1 MIRAA
6 LHGKLPSRLV
16 EAEDVLTSNVF
27 SFFKY
32 ADRTRY
38 LKALLRLNQVS
49 VSDEAL
55 RAAEFLFW
63 PRYNDATEPD
73 LVMIVGEY
81 YILFEAKHL
90 SDFGP
95 ESEGRKAQI
104 ERELEGGEAEALSL
118 GKQFRFVAVTSHYN
132 RPTLLLDH
140 ISYNGGKKL
149 LWMNWQA
156 VAGLLLDN
164 LESPDD
170 IPDREFVEDLYALL
184 CTMRLRS
191 FLPFYHLTVDLPTP
205 PNTLFFSARSARYRG
220 AFLGFKSMLG
230 GATTVYASSGH
241 LFYRRRFFRGLPH
254 GVVGTTNFTLG
265 GRRHVSK
272 S

>member
-16 EAEDVLTSNVF
+16 EAEDILTSNVF

-38 LKALLRLNQVS
+38 LKALLLLHQVNA
-49 VSDEAL
+49 SDEAL
-55 RAAEFLFW
+55 RTAEFLFW

-73 LVMIVGEY
+73 LVLIVGEY

-95 ESEGRKAQI
+95 ESDGRKAQI
-104 ERELEGGEAEALSL
+104 MRELEGGEAEALSL

-132 RPTLLLDH
+132 RPAQLLDH
-140 ISYNGGKKL
+140 ISHNGGEKL

-170 IPDREFVEDLYALL
+170 IPGREFVEDLYALL

-191 FLPFYHLTVDLPTP
+191 FLPFFHLTVDLPASS
-205 PNTLFFSARSARYRG
+205 NTLFFSARSARYRG
-220 AFLGFKSMLG
+220 AFLGFRSMLG
-230 GATTVYASSGH
+230 DAPTVYAPPVH
-241 LFYRRRFFRGLPH
+241 LFYNRRFFRDLPH
-254 GVVGTTNFTLG
+254 GVIGTTHFTLG
-265 GRRHVSK
+265 GKRNVSK